1 MTGVPLTEGDVL
13 QMVFDRM
20 LRKVT
25 GDGAKKRRA
34 GAKKPWWKDGSHEA
48 AIFSHLNRWKHG
60 ELQDPDSGAHPLV
73 HAAWRCLAI
82 AYQES
87 YGQADPTPAASA
99 SDELLKRFENYEPQP
114 EHHYTINVP
123 EGGTRTSS
131 VFSRSQPSGGETA
144 PRTKDI
150 C

>member
-1 MTGVPLTEGDVL
+1 
-13 QMVFDRM
+13 MVFDGM

-25 GDGAKKRRA
+25 GDGAKKRQA
-34 GAKKPWWKDGSHEA
+34 GLKTPWWKDGSHEA

-82 AYQES
+82 AYQQS
-87 YGQADPTPAASA
+87 YGKIDPTPVPSA
-99 SDELLKRFENYEPQP
+99 TAEQLKLFEDYEPQP

-123 EGGTRTSS
+123 EGYTKTGSVAPNPFSVRPGTAGQS
-131 VFSRSQPSGGETA
+131 
-144 PRTKDI
+144 PRQ
-150 C
+150 